1 MVVYFHSLLVTVFVP
16 SDTFSWVPLVETE
29 RFWAVVGAIDVVEV
43 VTVVDMLLEVA
54 GEPDAQL
61 ISEVNTTLTASL
73 FTNVVGVY
81 VLLLDPTLTPF
92 NFH

>member
-1 MVVYFHSLLVTVFVP
+1 
-16 SDTFSWVPLVETE
+16 LVETE